1 MKRGV
6 VIFSTFLVFSLF
18 SCVACVKNAAVPSS
32 KVIVDEQKGLTDNQV
47 NNLTDNQVG
56 NLTDNQVSNLT
67 DNQMNNLADNQMNK
81 SADNQVNGSESTK
94 SADENKSKEIYIS
107 EDSTPPA
114 VNEQPRKETNVGIS
128 IITKSDNIY
137 TDTQKME
144 TLNQLTGEIDKL
156 IESLNNLD
164 GVPDSELTFN

>member
-67 DNQMNNLADNQMNK
+67 DNQMNK